1 MRPWDDPAPGEREA
15 GDRSWD
21 IVRDAYEERIR
32 VPRKRDWRP
41 IAIAATAAVVV
52 ARSRHSTWTRR
63 LWIAARRGARRAE
76 CRAGAV
82 LAADGRIPACS

>member
-41 IAIAATAAVVV
+41 IAIAAAGAVVV
-52 ARSRHSTWTRR
+52 AR
-63 LWIAARRGARRAE
+63 RRA
-76 CRAGAV
+76 R
-82 LAADGRIPACS
+82 